1 MAQVEV
7 HPKVT
12 VSVNPAK
19 IIQGQMIQI
28 NAQIHDTLSGQ
39 PMKFDRIYMQI
50 LDETGVEVWPLSTIA
65 VNDDHLNK
73 LISTTELEPGK
84 FTVRISPS
92 RKLHPMGANS
102 FEIEKTK
109 RGIIVPLIPLILLA
123 PVTAITV
130 EKIKKEFV
138 EPDSVDSEKIA
149 FLAYKTEGDSRVCPI
164 CRPHEGKVFRPDDP
178 NIIKIGPPEL
188 GQDTHYGCRCHYDI
202 ITQGMVIRK
211 FYQGMLEQREQALQA
226 YQAYEIV
233 QVVKASQKGLKQL
246 QIMRTHELN
255 S

>member
-28 NAQIHDTLSGQ
+28 NAQIQDVLSGQ
-39 PMKFDRIYMQI
+39 PIKYTRIYMQI
-50 LDETGVEVWPLSTIA
+50 LDEKGIEVWPLSTIA
-65 VNDDHLNK
+65 INDDHINK

-84 FTVRISPS
+84 YTVRISPS
-92 RKLHPMGANS
+92 RKLHPMGARS
-102 FEIEKTK
+102 FEIEKTS

-123 PVTAITV
+123 PATVITT
-130 EKIKKEFV
+130 EKIKREFL
-138 EPDSVDSEKIA
+138 EPDTVDSEKIA
-149 FLAYKTEGDSRVCPI
+149 FLVYKTERDSRVCPI
-164 CRPHEGKVFRPDDP
+164 CRPHEGKVFRPDDSA
-178 NIIKIGPPEL
+178 IIKIGPPEF
-188 GQDTHYGCRCHYDI
+188 GGDTHYGCRCHYDV

-211 FYQGMLEQREQALQA
+211 FYQGMLELREQALE
-226 YQAYEIV
+226 AYEIV

-246 QIMRTHELN
+246 EAM
-255 S
+255 

>member
-12 VSVNPAK
+12 VSVNPEK

-28 NAQIHDTLSGQ
+28 NAQINDTFSGQ
-39 PMKFDRIYMQI
+39 PIKYTRIYMQI

-65 VNDDHLNK
+65 INDDHINK

-84 FTVRISPS
+84 YTVRISPS
-92 RKLHPMGANS
+92 RKLHPMGARS
-102 FEIEKTK
+102 FEIEKTS

-123 PVTAITV
+123 PATAITV
-130 EKIKKEFV
+130 DKIKKEFV
-138 EPDSVDSEKIA
+138 EPGAVPSDKIA
-149 FLAYKTEGDSRVCPI
+149 FLVYKTERDSRVCPI

-202 ITQGMVIRK
+202 ITESMVIRK
-211 FYQGMLEQREQALQA
+211 FYQGMLELRDQALQA
-226 YQAYEIV
+226 YVIV

-246 QIMRTHELN
+246 QVIKN
-255 S
+255 Q

>member
-7 HPKVT
+7 HPKIT
-12 VSVNPAK
+12 VSINPVK

-28 NAQIHDTLSGQ
+28 NAQINDTFSGQ
-39 PMKFDRIYMQI
+39 PVKYTRIYMQI
-50 LDETGVEVWPLSTIA
+50 LDEKGVEVWPLSTIA
-65 VNDDHLNK
+65 MNDDHFNK

-92 RKLHPMGANS
+92 RKLHPMGAKS
-102 FEIEKTK
+102 FEIEKTS

-123 PVTAITV
+123 PTTAITV
-130 EKIKKEFV
+130 DKIKREFL
-138 EPDSVDSEKIA
+138 EPDTIDSEKIA
-149 FLAYKTEGDSRVCPI
+149 FLVYKTEGDSRVCPI

-178 NIIKIGPPEL
+178 NIIKIGPPDF
-188 GQDTHYGCRCHYDI
+188 GGATHYGCRCHYDV

-211 FYQGMLEQREQALQA
+211 FYSGMLELRDQALE
-226 YQAYEIV
+226 AYEIV

-246 QIMRTHELN
+246 QVM
-255 S
+255 